1 MMLFLG
7 KRRKKLWTARRLAQ
21 KLWRKEEMR
30 SKLCQPSPSHFLR
43 NLLHCFPTW
52 SSFLNPQKSQ
62 WWQHS
67 KVFAHFSVLCKTWE
81 QVKNVFIWKNILWD
95 QQFIWNIT
103 FLKKIY
109 LGFCVERK
117 TKDSELTVGE
127 VVHRE
132 ICRIAPR
139 DVNHPYQIRELLAET
154 SKRDALNVN
163 IKHDCL
169 NK

>member
-1 MMLFLG
+1 M
-7 KRRKKLWTARRLAQ
+7 
-21 KLWRKEEMR
+21 
-30 SKLCQPSPSHFLR
+30 
-43 NLLHCFPTW
+43 
-52 SSFLNPQKSQ
+52 
-62 WWQHS
+62 
-67 KVFAHFSVLCKTWE
+67 
-81 QVKNVFIWKNILWD
+81 
-95 QQFIWNIT
+95 
-103 FLKKIY
+103 
-109 LGFCVERK
+109 ERK